1 MKILGFDYRI
11 IRANDSQYIG
21 LHSADNLTISIDGNS
36 PRERQIETMLHEFV
50 EAVNTHTQ
58 LELEHNKITT
68 LANVL
73 YQILK
78 DNGVNLNPLLRE
90 LK

>member
-1 MKILGFDYRI
+1 MKILGFNYRI
-11 IRANDSQYIG
+11 IKTNDSQYIG
-21 LHSADNLTISIDGNS
+21 LHSADNLTISIDGKL
-36 PRERQIETMLHEFV
+36 PKERQIETMLHEFM
-50 EAVNTHTQ
+50 EAINTHTQ
-58 LELEHNKITT
+58 LELEHHKITT
-68 LANVL
+68 IANVM